1 MPVAPETI
9 LSTMQDMEKLEMAA
23 RLNLEEIIR
32 KFRTTDSPAFRKL
45 ALPLLRK
52 LAAEESEH
60 RALAERIIQQLSREK
75 K

>member
-9 LSTMQDMEKLEMAA
+9 LSTMEDMEKLEMAA

-32 KFRTTDSPAFRKL
+32 KCRTAGSPAFRKR

-52 LAAEESEH
+52 LAADESEH
-60 RALAERIIQQLSREK
+60 RALAERIIQRLSRERK
-75 K
+75 